1 MPAKV
6 TAAPT
11 GYEEGLRWA
20 GGVEWLVHPE
30 ETMERAST
38 ALATDE
44 GVYLV
49 DPLDA
54 PGVDDL
60 LAEFGEVA
68 GVVLLSNHHTR
79 DAGLFARRHDVPVYV
94 GADVPDGAVPDLAV
108 PIERVAV
115 GERLGDY
122 EFIEV
127 ATGTALGAPW
137 YEYAL
142 WNGET
147 LRVGECVGTAD
158 YMRVGDEP
166 LGVMTMRRRH
176 PPTALRGLEP
186 ERVCSGHGRGLDE
199 NAAAALEAAI
209 ANAEDDFAKALLQNG
224 LDQARTV
231 LAALRSDLRD

>member
-6 TAAPT
+6 TDAPT
-11 GYEEGLRWA
+11 GYEEGLRWE

-30 ETMERAST
+30 ETMERASQ

-54 PGVDDL
+54 PGIDDL
-60 LAEFGEVA
+60 VAEFGEVA

-79 DAGLFARRHDVPVYV
+79 DAGLFARRHDVPVY
-94 GADVPDGAVPDLAV
+94 AAEDVPNDEIPDLAV

-115 GERLGDY
+115 GETLGDY
-122 EFIEV
+122 ELLEV

-147 LRVGECVGTAD
+147 LRVGESVGTAS
-158 YMRVGDEP
+158 YMRVGDER
-166 LGVMTMRRRH
+166 LGVMTLRRLD
-176 PPTALRGLEP
+176 PPTALRGLDP
-186 ERVCSGHGRGLDE
+186 ERVLSGHGPGLEED
-199 NAAAALEAAI
+199 ATAALETAI
-209 ANAEDDFAKALLQNG
+209 ANAKDDFPKALLQNG

-231 LAALRSDLRD
+231 LAAIRTD

>member
-6 TAAPT
+6 TDPPA
-11 GYEEGLRWA
+11 GYEEGLRWD
-20 GGVEWLVHPE
+20 GGVEWLVHPD

-60 LAEFGEVA
+60 IAEFGEVA

-79 DAGLFARRHDVPVYV
+79 DAGLFARRHEVPVYV
-94 GADVPDGAVPDLAV
+94 GADVPEDATPDLAV
-108 PIERVAV
+108 PIERIAV

-122 EFIEV
+122 EFVEV

-147 LRVGECVGTAD
+147 LRVSECVGTAE

-186 ERVCSGHGRGLDE
+186 ERVLSGHGPGLDE
-199 NAAAALEAAI
+199 NAAEALEAAI
-209 ANAEDDFAKALLQNG
+209 DSAEENFTTALVQNG

-231 LAALRSDLRD
+231 LAALRSDLG

>member
-6 TAAPT
+6 TAPPT

-60 LAEFGEVA
+60 VAGFGAVA

-79 DAGLFARRHDVPVYV
+79 DAGLFARRHDVPIYV
-94 GADVPDGAVPDLAV
+94 GADVPETALPDLAV

-115 GERLGDY
+115 GETLGDY
-122 EFIEV
+122 EFREV

-147 LRVGECVGTAD
+147 LRVSECVGTAD

-176 PPTALRGLEP
+176 PPTALRGLDP
-186 ERVCSGHGRGLDE
+186 ERVLSGHGRGLDE
-199 NAAAALEAAI
+199 DASAALERAI
-209 ANAEDDFAKALLQNG
+209 DTAEENFTTALVRNG

-231 LAALRSDLRD
+231 LAALRSDLT

>member
-1 MPAKV
+1 MPAKA
-6 TAAPT
+6 TGAPT
-11 GYEEGLRWA
+11 GYEEGLRWD
-20 GGVEWLVHPE
+20 GGVEWIVHPE

-38 ALATDE
+38 ALATDD

-60 LAEFGEVA
+60 IAEFGEVA
-68 GVVLLSNHHTR
+68 GVVLLSNHHSR

-94 GADVPDGAVPDLAV
+94 GADVPDEALPDLAV
-108 PIERVAV
+108 PVERVAV
-115 GERLGDY
+115 GEELGDY
-122 EFIEV
+122 EWLEV

-147 LRVGECVGTAD
+147 LRVSECVGTAD
-158 YMRVGDEP
+158 YMRVDDEP

-186 ERVCSGHGRGLDE
+186 ERILSGHGPGLDE
-199 NAAAALEAAI
+199 DAATALERAI
-209 ANAEDDFAKALLQNG
+209 DSAEANFTKALVQNG

-231 LAALRSDLRD
+231 FAAIRSDLG

>member
-6 TAAPT
+6 TTQPA

-20 GGVEWLVHPE
+20 GGTEWVVHPE

-54 PGVDDL
+54 PGVDGL
-60 LAEFGEVA
+60 VAEFGEVA
-68 GVVLLSNHHTR
+68 GVVLLSVHHTR
-79 DAGLFARRHDVPVYV
+79 DAELFARRHDVPVYV
-94 GADVPDGAVPDLAV
+94 GADVPDGALPDLAV

-115 GERLGDY
+115 GGTLGDY
-122 EFIEV
+122 ELLEV
-127 ATGTALGAPW
+127 ATGRVLGAPW

-147 LRVGECVGTAD
+147 LRVGECVGTAG

-166 LGVMTMRRRH
+166 LGVMTLRRRH
-176 PPTALRGLEP
+176 PPTALSGLDP
-186 ERVCSGHGRGLDE
+186 ERVLSGHGRGLDD
-199 NAAAALEAAI
+199 NATEALDAAI
-209 ANAEDDFAKALLQNG
+209 SNAKDDFLQALRANG

-231 LAALRSDLRD
+231 LAAIRSDLR